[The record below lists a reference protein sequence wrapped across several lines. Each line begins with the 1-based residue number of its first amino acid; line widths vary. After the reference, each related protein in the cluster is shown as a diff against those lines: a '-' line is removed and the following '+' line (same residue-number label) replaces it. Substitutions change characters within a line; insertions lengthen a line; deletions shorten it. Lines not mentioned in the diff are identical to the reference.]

1 MMDHP
6 ATPHPAPADRP
17 ETPIGRLVRRWLTD
31 SCPSNHEESEQETA
45 DRCDRLADGLES
57 LTKLPANSW
66 ADADAKLII
75 LSVRL
80 RQAATT
86 AEPETLLLALLVTS
100 IQHDLLR
107 LRL

>member
-1 MMDHP
+1 MNQP
-6 ATPHPAPADRP
+6 AMPAPDASHD
-17 ETPIGRLVRRWLTD
+17 TVIGRLARRWLAD
-31 SCPSNHEESEQETA
+31 SCPSVRQESEQDTA
-45 DRCDRLADGLES
+45 GRCDRLVDALES
-57 LTKLPANSW
+57 LTKLPANDW
-66 ADADAKLII
+66 ADVDAKLII

-86 AEPETLLLALLVTS
+86 ADPETMLLALLVTS